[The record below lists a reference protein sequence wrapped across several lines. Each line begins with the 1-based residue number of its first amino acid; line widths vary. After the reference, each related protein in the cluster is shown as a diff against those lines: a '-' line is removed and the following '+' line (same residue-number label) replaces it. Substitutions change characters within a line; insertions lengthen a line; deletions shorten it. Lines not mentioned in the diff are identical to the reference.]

1 LVLDKDPLQLE
12 LLCFLLK
19 QEGHEVHATPE
30 PDILFDIL
38 RSKAVDLVLVETALP
53 SYDGEKLCSQVRH
66 LSSHVA
72 FMIVSERDREEQ
84 IVRGL
89 LCADEYITKPFSP
102 RQLLARVNALLRR
115 ASLNRSAKQDANLKM
130 GEISLSLQHMNA
142 AVNGQPV
149 ELTAREFSLLY
160 ALMENPNRVLSR
172 EQLMHLAWGDG
183 YVGVPRAVDVC
194 ILRLRKKFRP
204 LLRNGDYI
212 HTERGFGYKFVVPGM
227 NREAVSGGLR
237 YDTVTNLSTTA

>member
-1 LVLDKDPLQLE
+1 MVLDKDPLQLE
-12 LLCFLLK
+12 LLSFLLK

-30 PDILFDIL
+30 PDILFDVL

-53 SYDGEKLCSQVRH
+53 SHDGDKLCWQVRH
-66 LSSHVA
+66 LNSSVA
-72 FMIVSERDREEQ
+72 LMIVSELDREEH

-89 LCADEYITKPFSP
+89 LCADEYITKPYSP

-115 ASLNRSAKQDANLKM
+115 ASRSRSAKQDANLTM

-142 AVNGQPV
+142 TVNGQAV

-172 EQLMHLAWGDG
+172 EQLMQLAWGDS
-183 YVGVPRAVDVC
+183 YVGVTRAVDVC
-194 ILRLRKKFRP
+194 ILRLRKKFRAH
-204 LLRNGDYI
+204 LRNGDYV

-227 NREAVSGGLR
+227 NQDGAPSRAR
-237 YDTVTNLSTTA
+237 YNGVTDLSTTA